1 MFGAA
6 FKTFDS
12 YVFSTNQVHEF
23 LSYVSKSGFMMVPN
37 TSKLKK
43 GAGGENAV
51 RMHFISVCH
60 LLVQR
65 GLKPGI

>member
-6 FKTFDS
+6 FKIVLCFFDKS
-12 YVFSTNQVHEF
+12 VHEF

-43 GAGGENAV
+43 GAEGENAV